1 MKTHLLGSQL
11 AILVLLCVT
20 VLFFCPAPVGP
31 YPAVHGPVTALQSI
45 RALWRL
51 RWSIATAALSRNLLG
66 CFFSVFASFVIGS
79 SIFLFTES
87 PGQISILRC

>member
-11 AILVLLCVT
+11 AVLVLLCVT

-45 RALWRL
+45 RALWKL
-51 RWSIATAALSRNLLG
+51 RWSMATAALSLNLLG
-66 CFFSVFASFVIGS
+66 CLFSALVRFVVDRS
-79 SIFLFTES
+79 NFLSAES
-87 PGQISILRC
+87 PGRISILRC

>member
-45 RALWRL
+45 RALWKL
-51 RWSIATAALSRNLLG
+51 RWSMAAAALSLNVLG
-66 CFFSVFASFVIGS
+66 CSCSVFAMVVNGHADSLS
-79 SIFLFTES
+79 TES
-87 PGQISILRC
+87 PGHTSILRC